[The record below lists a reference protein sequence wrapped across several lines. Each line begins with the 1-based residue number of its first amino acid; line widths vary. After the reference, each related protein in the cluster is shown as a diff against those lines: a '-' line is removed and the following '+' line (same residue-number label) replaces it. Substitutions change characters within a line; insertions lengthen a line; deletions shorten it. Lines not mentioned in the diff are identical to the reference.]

1 MEKGKLGIKVW
12 LWAALA
18 FIIAYASGI
27 VWSVVLLAFL
37 LIAEKN
43 DWLTRQAIE
52 AVLMAVVFFAISTV
66 LSLITSVNGTPSFVY
81 DIVSYVRM
89 PITLIEVL
97 FVVIA
102 VIKVKRGEA
111 ANLPF
116 IGSLADKILNITK
129 ETVSATKETV
139 TAVKNTVADNK

>member
-89 PITLIEVL
+89 P
-97 FVVIA
+97 
-102 VIKVKRGEA
+102 
-111 ANLPF
+111 
-116 IGSLADKILNITK
+116 
-129 ETVSATKETV
+129 
-139 TAVKNTVADNK
+139 